1 MSLHRDLPVRYHFEI
16 EKVGNYG
23 RPSLKSFCLPVML
36 LELLRDLLPD
46 SSLTSSELLPVDP
59 TSQPPEAYK
68 WPFLDQASD
77 LEGMYELYEGRVL
90 WGRIKF
96 P

>member
-1 MSLHRDLPVRYHFEI
+1 MSLGRDLPVRYHFEI
-16 EKVGNYG
+16 EKVGDYG

-46 SSLTSSELLPVDP
+46 SSLISAQLLSTGPGLSEVH
-59 TSQPPEAYK
+59 K
-68 WPFLDQASD
+68 WPFTRDASD
-77 LEGMYELYEGRVL
+77 LEGMYELYVGQVL